1 MVFNEDEDEDETYE
15 EQVCTLSIDAHLH
28 ALLEKKSKDDDND
41 KVKVDCMKWWIL
53 LRPKY
58 PIVFKLVTA
67 AISIFHGPHDESNF
81 NVMGDVIDKH
91 SGQLNMETYSSNQDV
106 KYALKARQP
115 CQENHSI
122 SKFSRKDRFYSSI
135 NSSLVSNMR

>member
-1 MVFNEDEDEDETYE
+1 M
-15 EQVCTLSIDAHLH
+15 
-28 ALLEKKSKDDDND
+28 EKKSKDDDNNG
-41 KVKVDCMKWWIL
+41 VEVDCMKWWIL